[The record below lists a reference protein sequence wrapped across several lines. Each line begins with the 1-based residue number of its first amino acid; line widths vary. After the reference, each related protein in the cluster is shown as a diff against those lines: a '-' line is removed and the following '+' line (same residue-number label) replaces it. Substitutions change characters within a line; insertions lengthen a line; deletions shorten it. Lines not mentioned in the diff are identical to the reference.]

1 MDVPHLFIHSSVE
14 WTLICLQLFGMN
26 NAAMIICIQVLC
38 FYFVCVY
45 IPRSGIAGLYGSSV
59 FTFMRNHHKF
69 FHNGLI

>member
-45 IPRSGIAGLYGSSV
+45 IPRSGIAGLYY
-59 FTFMRNHHKF
+59 KYK
-69 FHNGLI
+69 LYI